1 MKMHGEILAFI
12 WHICFEISLYN
23 NFFNCPWGQKNV
35 IFRLVSSG
43 IFFCEIYVFTLST
56 RQPFST
62 SNTASISSFSCAG
75 VSAAQRDLLGNWG
88 SYRKSEKERFQS
100 GILSWYLAGYV
111 FNIYAVN

>member
-1 MKMHGEILAFI
+1 MGKYLLLFGIYVLKSACIRIF
-12 WHICFEISLYN
+12 LTVL
-23 NFFNCPWGQKNV
+23 GDKKNV

-62 SNTASISSFSCAG
+62 LNTASISSFSCAG